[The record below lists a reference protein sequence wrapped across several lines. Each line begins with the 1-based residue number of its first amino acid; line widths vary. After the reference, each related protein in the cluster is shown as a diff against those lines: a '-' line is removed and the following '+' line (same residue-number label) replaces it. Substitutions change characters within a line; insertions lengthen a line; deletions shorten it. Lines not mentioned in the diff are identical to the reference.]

1 MGVRE
6 RQSAGEGKGRR
17 QPFCEAGLGVEKEC
31 EPSATRR
38 ERKRECGTRKKV
50 GRGGG
55 NEATQVRVPDKRK
68 KKVKGELPQ
77 ALKLLSQGM
86 GVWV

>member
-1 MGVRE
+1 MPEKERGDGNLFVKRVWGLRRNVNQAPRGGSARE
-6 RQSAGEGKGRR
+6 SVGQGRR
-17 QPFCEAGLGVEKEC
+17 WEG
-31 EPSATRR
+31 
-38 ERKRECGTRKKV
+38 
-50 GRGGG
+50 GGG

-86 GVWV
+86 GVLV